1 MFDGWPPPVFDPAG
15 PYAWPVT
22 TLSWILLA
30 IGAAVL
36 ALVLAALWIA
46 LFGSERARARVGG
59 ARVIWLAGI
68 ALPVGVLSALL
79 VYGLSLTS
87 GLSDRIR
94 GDEMRVR
101 VTGEMWWRRRDK

>member
-59 ARVIWLAGI
+59 AERGPGPAPAGC
-68 ALPVGVLSALL
+68 ARA
-79 VYGLSLTS
+79 
-87 GLSDRIR
+87 R
-94 GDEMRVR
+94 
-101 VTGEMWWRRRDK
+101 

>member
-68 ALPVGVLSALL
+68 ALPGGSA
-79 VYGLSLTS
+79 G
-87 GLSDRIR
+87 
-94 GDEMRVR
+94 
-101 VTGEMWWRRRDK
+101 